1 MAIESANRRLLTVI
15 FTLTLLLVISRP
27 VLAET
32 VKRITMG
39 ASYDSNAYGSYEELT
54 DYVSSLGL
62 YLGYRAPGER
72 SEVETYY
79 TGDGNLFVNTGTRAF
94 ATNSLG
100 VVYARK
106 IGENRSGFS
115 VGASS
120 SLRTNRADY
129 SFYNY
134 AGIQGA
140 ANGKWY
146 VHPTVLLRTGYRLR
160 WRNYWNLDT
169 FSYTEHYLSAQIDKY
184 LSTPTTLRGDI
195 SFGYKNHRSPH
206 YETVGF
212 GDRFQ
217 RGMAPSQS
225 ILVEQGVPDE
235 GQVILGVQI
244 AQSLARKTGL
254 SLRYQ
259 TRVNTTSGTDALP
272 EGESAYINDDEIFN
286 DRYDYEGHEWTVRL
300 TQLLP
305 WRSRVGFEGGYE
317 TRRYDGRTA
326 RDLAGQPIAS
336 GALRSDR
343 VTFASVSLEKPFAP
357 GVSINLCYGYE
368 RNRSNDLYYD
378 YSGRHGLSVRFNV
391 EF

>member
-1 MAIESANRRLLTVI
+1 MTIKPANRRLLGVI
-15 FTLTLLLVISRP
+15 FCLTLPLALCRP
-27 VLAET
+27 VQAET
-32 VKRITMG
+32 VKRISMG
-39 ASYDSNAYGSYEELT
+39 TAYDSNAYGSYEKLT
-54 DYVSSLGL
+54 DYVSRLGL
-62 YLGYRAPGER
+62 YLGYRVPSDR
-72 SEVETYY
+72 SEVEYYY
-79 TGDGNLFVNTGTRAF
+79 TGDGNLFVNTGARTF
-94 ATNSLG
+94 ATSSLG

-129 SFYNY
+129 NFYNY

-146 VHPTVLLRTGYRLR
+146 IHPTVLLRTGYRLR

-184 LSTPTTLRGDI
+184 LPTQTTLRGDI
-195 SFGYKNHRSPH
+195 SFGYKNHRNPQ
-206 YETVGF
+206 YETVGL
-212 GDRFQ
+212 GGRFQ
-217 RGMAPSQS
+217 RGMGPSQS

-235 GQVILGVQI
+235 GQVILGVQV

-259 TRVNTTSGTDALP
+259 TRVNTTSGSDVLP
-272 EGESAYINDDEIFN
+272 EGESAYIDDDEIFN
-286 DRYDYEGHEWTVRL
+286 DRYDYEGHEWTARL

-305 WRSRVGFEGGYE
+305 WRSRAVFEGGYE
-317 TRRYDGRTA
+317 TRRYGGRTA
-326 RDLAGQPIAS
+326 QDLSGQSVAS
-336 GALRSDR
+336 GVFRRDR
-343 VTFASVSLEKPFAP
+343 ATFVSISLEKPFAP
-357 GVSINLCYGYE
+357 GVSVGLWYGYE

-378 YSGRHGLSVRFNV
+378 YSGRHGLSVGLNV